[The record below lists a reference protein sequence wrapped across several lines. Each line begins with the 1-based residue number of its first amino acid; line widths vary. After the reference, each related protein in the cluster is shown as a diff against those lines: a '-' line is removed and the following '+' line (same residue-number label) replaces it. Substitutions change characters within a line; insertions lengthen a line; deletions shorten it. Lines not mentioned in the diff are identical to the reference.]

1 MGRFKESLWG
11 MLLVMV
17 AFCGLSGALLAW
29 VHVLTTEPIGQA
41 AVKQR
46 IDAVADILPAFDNNP
61 VDEGVSVDLDGEPRT
76 LHVYPAL
83 RDGEFVG
90 AAVESYSSE
99 GFSGDIVVMY
109 GFDVSG
115 NITGYRVVSH
125 AETPGLGAKMEQWF
139 RMPEGRR
146 SVIGRNPVA
155 DNLTVAKDG
164 SDVDGITAA
173 TITSRAFLDALHR
186 AHECFKAYCETYNNQ
201 GV

>member
-1 MGRFKESLWG
+1 MGRLKESLWG

-29 VHVLTTEPIGQA
+29 VHMSTSEPIEQA

-46 IDAVADILPAFDNNP
+46 IEAVADILPAFDNNP
-61 VDEGVSVDLDGEPRT
+61 VGECVPVDMDGEPRS
-76 LHVYPAL
+76 LRVYPAL
-83 RDGEFVG
+83 CDGKFVG
-90 AAVESYSSE
+90 AAVESYSSD

-146 SVIGRNPVA
+146 SVIGRNP
-155 DNLTVAKDG
+155 DSDDLTVAKDG
-164 SDVDGITAA
+164 GEVDGITAA
-173 TITSRAFLDALHR
+173 TITSRAFLDALRR
-186 AHECFKAYCETYNNQ
+186 AHECFKTYCEMYNIQ